1 MDTHPTG
8 IIEEAPR
15 ATTKSLTKLNLNNP
29 SSKHSSDLLII
40 IIIIGLKLRHQSC

>member
-1 MDTHPTG
+1 MKGSMDTQPTG

-29 SSKHSSDLLII
+29 SSKHSVTTFSSSSSS
-40 IIIIGLKLRHQSC
+40 G